1 MKADGVKLGNSLWNL
16 GWGLKLG
23 WGQGGEKGPPQ
34 GKGLW
39 GYWDRGKKG
48 RVESPTV

>member
-1 MKADGVKLGNSLWNL
+1 MKADGIKLGNSLW
-16 GWGLKLG
+16 KLG
-23 WGQGGEKGPPQ
+23 WGQGGEKGPSQ